1 MTLSTIINVVF
12 GAALIGAGRKLFW
25 LFVAG
30 AGFVTGL
37 RLASIF
43 LEDRPEWQLIL
54 VALIAGVVGAVL
66 AVVLQRLAVAVAGF
80 LAGGYFLLTLIE
92 LLGVEPGSLDW
103 LVYVIGGVLGAVF
116 VAALFDWALIAL
128 SSLAGAALVVQSLDL
143 TRPVALLLLLA
154 GIALGVLIQG
164 RVYRREQRA
173 GQLGR

>member
-1 MTLSTIINVVF
+1 MTLSTIINFVF

-30 AGFVTGL
+30 AGFITGL

-128 SSLAGAALVVQSLDL
+128 SSLAGAALIVQSLDL
-143 TRPVALLLLLA
+143 ARPAALLLLLG
-154 GIALGVLIQG
+154 GIAAGVLIQG

-173 GQLGR
+173 GHMGR